1 MDVLTVDTLAQAL
14 QEPKRALLLKVLR
27 TVGQDRCAAILA
39 DTLQCEDGGGML
51 TKDGTR
57 RRTPGG
63 VFFQLV
69 KERVT
74 PQERR
79 RLFPPPAA
87 PHRKDHPA
95 QQAQGQAQ
103 DAAPAL
109 TWDEAR
115 SLMQTL
121 ATESPGEARTMKL
134 TLIGRP
140 GKVETRGQAVVFR
153 MQGKPPGALP
163 RGLPPAPAQ
172 PPDDLERHGGPAAV
186 EPGQGEPDRQPGGP
200 AHHRGVS
207 PPAGHAAGTVGAELC
222 QHAATAGTEAGTAPA
237 ADGDALIP
245 RPFAQA
251 LRAPR
256 WRGPSPPGGQSIE
269 RGGVAEGGSAGGLEG
284 GGGGAPGG
292 GRGTHGAGATI
303 PGSTLPFAYIH
314 WL

>member
-172 PPDDLERHGGPAAV
+172 PSMTWNVMVALRQWNRVKESLTANQEDQLIIEGYPLL
-186 EPGQGEPDRQPGGP
+186 QGTQPVLLAQSCVSMLQQRAQKQAQRQP
-200 AHHRGVS
+200 
-207 PPAGHAAGTVGAELC
+207 
-222 QHAATAGTEAGTAPA
+222 QTEPTP
-237 ADGDALIP
+237 
-245 RPFAQA
+245 
-251 LRAPR
+251 
-256 WRGPSPPGGQSIE
+256 
-269 RGGVAEGGSAGGLEG
+269 
-284 GGGGAPGG
+284 
-292 GRGTHGAGATI
+292 
-303 PGSTLPFAYIH
+303 
-314 WL
+314 